1 MTPVAHARVSSF
13 HIKKKILKEKSL
25 QRKIFTFVAN
35 ASVAHVADNLFSV
48 KIVKFAPFFGLIDY
62 YK

>member
-13 HIKKKILKEKSL
+13 HIKKNLKEKSL

-35 ASVAHVADNLFSV
+35 APVAHVAHVADNLFSV
-48 KIVKFAPFFGLIDY
+48 KIVKLAPFFGLID
-62 YK
+62 